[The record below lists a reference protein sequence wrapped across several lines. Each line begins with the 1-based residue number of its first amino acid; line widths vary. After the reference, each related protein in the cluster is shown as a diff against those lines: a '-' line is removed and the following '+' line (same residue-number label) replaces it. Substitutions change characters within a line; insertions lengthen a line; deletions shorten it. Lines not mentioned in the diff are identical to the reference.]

1 MIYIISIERDNNIT
15 KDDKMVEIYNASRI
29 IVTLE
34 DMWTEE
40 QHEQELN
47 LNTYPAETQ
56 ERADAYVVE
65 EIERWIKD
73 WGNAKSDTDL
83 DLVSWRRYEA

>member
-1 MIYIISIERDNNIT
+1 
-15 KDDKMVEIYNASRI
+15 MVEIYNASRI

>member
-1 MIYIISIERDNNIT
+1 
-15 KDDKMVEIYNASRI
+15 MVEFYNASRI

-73 WGNAKSDTDL
+73 WGNAKSDSDL
-83 DLVSWRRYEA
+83 EFVSWRRYA

>member
-1 MIYIISIERDNNIT
+1 
-15 KDDKMVEIYNASRI
+15 MVEIYNASRI

-83 DLVSWRRYEA
+83 DLVSWRRYEAQ